1 MMKSQD
7 KIKLPSK
14 GNVVIIGYAATGK
27 TTFSNTLQFDGSLY
41 HTDDYLK
48 YGSVDSLYVLMDQLK
63 KDTSPLKVIEGI
75 GGYRLLRKGLQTQ
88 SFYADLIIICTATA
102 EVRHD
107 RIKARG
113 KNIQATFNF
122 DHGCDKVW
130 NDYEQL
136 GKWEEYQPK
145 IITYDSSRN

>member
-1 MMKSQD
+1 MEE
-7 KIKLPSK
+7 IKLPTK

-27 TTFSNTLQFDGSLY
+27 TTFANLLKFDGSLY

-63 KDTSPLKVIEGI
+63 KDTSQLKVIEGI

-88 SFYADLIIICTATA
+88 SFYADLIIVCTATS
-102 EVRHD
+102 EVRYD

-113 KNIQATFNF
+113 KNVQSTLNF
-122 DHGCDKVW
+122 DHGCDKIW
-130 NDYEQL
+130 NDYEHL
-136 GKWEEYQPK
+136 GKWEDVKPK